1 MTTNVIY
8 SGITSP
14 YWRFVVEQLADE
26 NGWQPVY
33 IVAGDNEMQPLRERF
48 PGTVVHYVIDAVK
61 GIAPPEVDQT
71 RLRPLDTAL
80 LKEFEAAQ
88 TILPRMMDRIDAIDS
103 MFYNDRVRLMH
114 NVLRYWYS
122 IVEEYQPERVVF
134 SVIPHMVY
142 DYALYVLCQLRGIPM
157 LMFESIPVRGKTV
170 IMDAYEKPG
179 LTQRYYQ
186 DLLKNPPV
194 EVSLPPELEDYLNAL
209 QGSYR
214 DAPEYVRRIYKQRPY
229 EGLKNPSKSLFS
241 KLTDF
246 ENYAR
251 YYEKQMRIL
260 KMRLTP
266 PKNYLKLKHKKLE
279 DSQMNFFQ
287 YKWFRLRS
295 NTRMRALIR
304 HYHRLA
310 EDVDLNQSY
319 IYVALSFQP
328 ERTTCPMGSIYVDQY
343 LMVDLLSKSVPE
355 GWRVYVK
362 DHPFQ
367 FSPPK
372 FHRAQSGR
380 TRAFY
385 EDMAALPNVSLVPMP
400 IDSYQM
406 IDNAQAVA
414 AVTGTV
420 GWETIHR
427 GKPALIFGYPWY
439 RGCEGTFQITTQQS
453 LLDALAQIQAGYRI
467 DTQKLRLFSY
477 ALEQTA
483 VKASVETH
491 LQITPI
497 SDEERAARLVE
508 AIQEFVAV

>member
-1 MTTNVIY
+1 MKVIY

-26 NGWQPVY
+26 NGWKPVY
-33 IVAGDNEMQPLRERF
+33 IVAGDNEMQPLRTRF
-48 PGTVVHYVIDAVK
+48 PDAIVHNVIDAVK
-61 GIAPPEVDQT
+61 GIAPPEIDPT
-71 RLRPLDTAL
+71 RLHPLDAEIL
-80 LKEFEAAQ
+80 HQFEAAQ
-88 TILPRMMDRIDAIDS
+88 IILPRMMDRIDAIDS
-103 MFYNDRVRLMH
+103 LHYNDRVRLMH

-122 IVEEYQPERVVF
+122 IFEEYQPDRVVF
-134 SVIPHMVY
+134 SVIPHMVF
-142 DYALYVLCQLRGIPM
+142 DYVLYMLCQQRGIPM

-170 IMDAYEKPG
+170 IMDAYESPG
-179 LTQRYYQ
+179 LTQRYYEK
-186 DLLKNPPV
+186 LLHNSP
-194 EVSLPPELEDYLNAL
+194 EEITLSPELEAYLSAL
-209 QGSYR
+209 QGSYQ
-214 DAPEYVRRIYKQRPY
+214 DAPEYVRRVYKQRPY
-229 EGLKNPSKSLFS
+229 EGLKNPSKSLFA

-251 YYEKQMRIL
+251 YIEKQKRIL

-266 PKNYLKLKHKKLE
+266 PRNYLKLRHKKLE
-279 DSQMNFFQ
+279 DSRMNFFQ
-287 YKWFRLRS
+287 YKWFRFRS
-295 NTRMRALIR
+295 NVRMRALIR
-304 HYHRLA
+304 HYHQLA
-310 EDVDLNQSY
+310 EDVDLTKPY

-328 ERTTCPMGSIYVDQY
+328 ERTTCPMGSVYVDQY

-367 FSPPK
+367 FSPSK

-380 TRAFY
+380 TRSFY
-385 EDMAALPNVSLVPMP
+385 EDIAALPNVSLVPMP

-406 IDNAQAVA
+406 IDNARAVA

-427 GKPALIFGYPWY
+427 GKPALIFGFPWY

-453 LLDALAQIQAGYRI
+453 LLDALTQIQAGYQI
-467 DTQKLRLFSY
+467 DAQKLRLFSY

-497 SDEERAARLVE
+497 SDEERAARLVV
-508 AIQEFVAV
+508 AIQEFVAL